1 MAVAKLHGRVPAQAA
16 GTSAPQEPAK
26 VTVFTTDETLVRS
39 LTTLLSEDRY
49 RVTAR
54 RRTES
59 LAGFVS
65 DRRIDAVLLDLRLP
79 VSTRI
84 DIGRQIRDAA
94 CKPSIPI
101 IGVCDAGTS
110 YDARLAAL
118 QDGFWDVLELPS
130 AAAELEAKLGTW
142 VWLKRDVD
150 GLHSGALLDVE
161 TGHYTSQGMK
171 RRLRE
176 LTALAQ
182 RTGAALSCVLFG
194 PDREPDT
201 LSVSADALLDVG
213 RKFSLALHHRTR
225 NSDVVGRLEALTFVV
240 LAPNTPS
247 AGAVKLAERFTSLSL
262 SRRVDGDFPLTFSA
276 GVAGVDGRNG
286 QVHACP
292 ELLLVAAHR
301 ALNQARSAGT
311 AQAAT
316 AWGRPH

>member
-1 MAVAKLHGRVPAQAA
+1 MALTRLGGRHSTGSAEVEGGEAANVA
-16 GTSAPQEPAK
+16 
-26 VTVFTTDETLVRS
+26 VFTTDEALLKS
-39 LTTLLSEDRY
+39 LASLLNGNRY
-49 RVTAR
+49 RLTAR

-59 LAGFVS
+59 LAAFLA
-65 DRRIDAVLLDLRLP
+65 DRRTDAVLLDLRLP

-84 DIGRQIRDAA
+84 DIGRQIREMSR
-94 CKPSIPI
+94 KPSVPI
-101 IGVCDAGTS
+101 IGVCDAATS
-110 YDARLAAL
+110 FDARLAAL

-130 AAAELEAKLGTW
+130 AAAELEAKLATW

-150 GLHSGALLDVE
+150 GLHSGALLDSE

-182 RTGAALSCVLFG
+182 RTGAALSCVVFG
-194 PDREPDT
+194 PDREPAS
-201 LSVSADALLDVG
+201 LSVSAEALMDVG

-225 NSDVVGRLEALTFVV
+225 NCDVVGRLESLKFIV

-247 AGAVKLAERFTSLSL
+247 AGAIKLAERFTSLSL

-292 ELLLVAAHR
+292 ELLLVAANR
-301 ALNQARSAGT
+301 ALNEARSAGT
-311 AQAAT
+311 AQVAV
-316 AWGRPH
+316 AWGRQD

>member
-1 MAVAKLHGRVPAQAA
+1 MAVAKLKDRSSTGSPAIEAR
-16 GTSAPQEPAK
+16 EPAV
-26 VTVFTTDETLVRS
+26 VTVFTTDDALLRS
-39 LTTLLSEDRY
+39 LATLLSEHRF
-49 RVTAR
+49 RLIAR

-59 LAGFVS
+59 LAGFLT
-65 DRRIDAVLLDLRLP
+65 DRRTDAVLLDLRLP

-84 DIGRQIRDAA
+84 DIGRQIRGMAR
-94 CKPSIPI
+94 KPSIPI
-101 IGVCDAGTS
+101 VGVCDAGTS

-118 QDGFWDVLELPS
+118 QDGFWDVVELPS

-150 GLHSGALLDVE
+150 GLHSGALLDSE
-161 TGHYTSQGMK
+161 SGHYTSQGMK

-182 RTGAALSCVLFG
+182 RTGAALSCVVFG
-194 PDREPDT
+194 PDREPD
-201 LSVSADALLDVG
+201 SMKVSAEALLDVG

-225 NSDVVGRLEALTFVV
+225 NSDVVGRLESLKFIV
-240 LAPNTPS
+240 LAPDTPS
-247 AGAVKLAERFTSLSL
+247 AGAIKLAERFTSLSL

-292 ELLLVAAHR
+292 ELLLVAANR
-301 ALNQARSAGT
+301 ALNEARSNGT
-311 AQAAT
+311 AQVAA
-316 AWGRPH
+316 AWGRTD